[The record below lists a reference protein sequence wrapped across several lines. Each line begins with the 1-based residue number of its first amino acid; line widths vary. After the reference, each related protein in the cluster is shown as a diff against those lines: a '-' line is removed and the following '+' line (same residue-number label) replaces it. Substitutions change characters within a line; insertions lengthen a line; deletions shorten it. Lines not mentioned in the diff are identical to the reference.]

1 MSNKFDNDVSSANCG
16 VIVIFPVYGQ
26 FVSPIYGQLEESGSR
41 ILDTKSVKLTFSL
54 TVTFCL
60 PKTENITKQYL
71 TQLSYYC
78 FE

>member
-16 VIVIFPVYGQ
+16 VIVIF
-26 FVSPIYGQLEESGSR
+26 PIYGQLEESGSR

-54 TVTFCL
+54 TVTFYL
-60 PKTENITKQYL
+60 PKTENRTKQYL
-71 TQLSYYC
+71 PQLSYYC